1 MGIFGKKEAV
11 ATVEKVIA
19 PEIQVMMLG
28 ARRVGKT
35 SMLASMY
42 NSFST
47 VVAGTNLAMSKK
59 GGKAIDDSLEHMKAL
74 FRKSNIMENDV
85 VPGVSDFSQTQ
96 GFDKIDFLL
105 SIAGKKDKPRVIRFV
120 DCSGEWINNRT
131 KEDEVGEEIEKSE
144 VVIIAIDTVLMM
156 EEEGKYNRLNAVQSV
171 TEFII
176 NNMNPDAMINSK
188 KMVLFVPMK
197 CEKYYHQNNE
207 VGSAFYQKRMQEIND
222 RIKKEYAQ
230 LLNFLTSP
238 NNKKYFTVGILPVI
252 TLGGIEFD
260 EFTSDANDILT
271 ENIQYRY
278 CKPLEFAPLFCDRPL
293 IYSLLFV
300 QKKIFDNY
308 YAKAYDANKGKKK
321 LLATVAEWFQDK
333 FNIPKDMDFIN
344 ELNKVAENLS
354 TIDYPGFTM
363 LQDPETIEMKAE
375 IRKKG

>member
-11 ATVEKVIA
+11 AAVEKVIA

-105 SIAGKKDKPRVIRFV
+105 SIAGKKEKPRVIRFV

>member
-1 MGIFGKKEAV
+1 MGIFGKKEA
-11 ATVEKVIA
+11 AAAVEKVIA

-74 FRKSNIMENDV
+74 FRRSNIMENDV

-105 SIAGKKDKPRVIRFV
+105 SIAGKKEKPRVIRFV

-260 EFTSDANDILT
+260 EFTSDAKDILT

-321 LLATVAEWFQDK
+321 LRATVAEWFQDK

>member
-1 MGIFGKKEAV
+1 MGLFGKKDAPAV
-11 ATVEKVIA
+11 DKIIA

-42 NSFST
+42 NSFSN
-47 VVAGTNLAMSKK
+47 VAAGTNLAMSKK
-59 GGKAIDDSLEHMKAL
+59 GGKAVDDSLEHMKAL
-74 FRKSNIMENDV
+74 FRSSHMINDA

-96 GFDKIDFLL
+96 GFDKIDFML
-105 SIAGKKDKPRVIRFV
+105 SIARKKEKPRVIRFV

-131 KEDEVGEEIEKSE
+131 KEDEVGEEIERSE
-144 VVIIAIDTVLMM
+144 VVIIAIDTVLLI
-156 EEEGKYNRLNAVQSV
+156 EENGRYNRLNAVQPV

-176 NNMNPDAMINSK
+176 NNMNPDAMVNSK

-197 CEKYYHQNNE
+197 CEKYYHQNNDS
-207 VGSAFYQKRMQEIND
+207 GSIFYQKRMTAIVD
-222 RIKKEYAQ
+222 RIKEEYSQ

-260 EFTSDANDILT
+260 EFTIDNGKELLT
-271 ENIQYRY
+271 EHIQYRY
-278 CKPLEFAPLFCDRPL
+278 CEPDKFAPEFCDRPL
-293 IYSLLFV
+293 IYSMLFV

-321 LLATVAEWFQDK
+321 VGATIIEWFQDK
-333 FNIPKDMDFIN
+333 FNIPKDMDYIN
-344 ELNKVAENLS
+344 ELNKVAENVS
-354 TIDYPGFTM
+354 TADYPGFVM
-363 LQDPETIEMKAE
+363 LQDPESIEMKAE

>member
-1 MGIFGKKEAV
+1 MGIFGKKGAST
-11 ATVEKVIA
+11 AVEKIIA

-42 NSFST
+42 NSFSN

-59 GGKAIDDSLEHMKAL
+59 GGKSVDDSLEHMKAL
-74 FRKSNIMENDV
+74 FRNSNIMENDV

-105 SIAGKKDKPRVIRFV
+105 SIAGKREKPRVIRFV

-131 KEDEVGEEIEKSE
+131 KEDEIGEEIEKSE
-144 VVIIAIDTVLMM
+144 VVMIAIDTVLMM

-176 NNMNPDAMINSK
+176 NNMNPDEMVNSK
-188 KMVLFVPMK
+188 KMILFVPMK

-207 VGSAFYQKRMQEIND
+207 IGSAFYQKRMQEISE

-230 LLNFLTSP
+230 LLNYLTNP
-238 NNKKYFTVGILPVI
+238 NNRRYFTVGILPVI
-252 TLGGIEFD
+252 TLGGVEFD
-260 EFTSDANDILT
+260 EFTSNTKEILT
-271 ENIQYRY
+271 QNIQYRY
-278 CKPLEFAPLFCDRPL
+278 CQPLEFAPLFCDRPL

-308 YAKAYDANKGKKK
+308 YAKAYDSNKGKKK
-321 LLATVAEWFQDK
+321 LRATIAEWFQDK
-333 FNIPKDMDFIN
+333 LNKPKDMDYIN

-354 TIDYPGFTM
+354 TVDYPGFTM
-363 LQDPETIEMKAE
+363 LQDPEAIEMKAE
-375 IRKKG
+375 IRKKV